1 MTGKVS
7 AHGVGHSRPGPIG
20 RRASGAILLA
30 WIAILMAPA
39 VNASEPARE
48 AKAGV
53 DVADRLNHRQLALA
67 ATPAAHLPP
76 AGAAAEDVGILF
88 LRSDGGDPQQLR
100 ADDPSTLIFIARRNG
115 EGRAYRNGREVEIN
129 PVLKESA
136 GQIAVAQFSGPAD
149 AEVPLSR
156 LPAAAQEA
164 LRQFEGNGTTPHILY
179 SHLASRTDTG
189 KVSDWRAAKIL
200 AMEASA
206 QRDQGDLVNLIRMAM
221 RMFDLKSDACDN
233 SLDSRCDQPGVRDAF
248 AKIKR
253 EEALQRTAARF

>member
-1 MTGKVS
+1 MIGKVS
-7 AHGVGHSRPGPIG
+7 AYGVGHSRPGSIG
-20 RRASGAILLA
+20 RRASGAVLLA
-30 WIAILMAPA
+30 WIAIFMAPA

-53 DVADRLNHRQLALA
+53 DAADRLNHGQLALA
-67 ATPAAHLPP
+67 AAPAAHPSP

-100 ADDPSTLIFIARRNG
+100 ADDPSTLIFIARRSG
-115 EGRAYRNGREVEIN
+115 DGRAYRNGREVEIN

-136 GQIAVAQFSGPAD
+136 GQIAAAQFSGPAG

-156 LPAAAQEA
+156 LPAMAQEA
-164 LRQFEGNGTTPHILY
+164 MRQFQGNGTTPRILY

-189 KVSDWRAAKIL
+189 RVSDWRAAKIL
-200 AMEASA
+200 AMEATA
-206 QRDQGDLVNLIRMAM
+206 QRDSTDLVNLIRMAM
-221 RMFDLKSDACDN
+221 RMFDIKSDACDN

-248 AKIKR
+248 AQIKR